1 MTYKTLIIDDEF
13 LARKLLQSYVK
24 QIPELEVAG
33 TCANAA
39 EARARIEEGDIDILL
54 LDIHMPDVSGLELA
68 RTCGQVPAIIFT
80 TAYSEYA
87 VESYEVRAVD
97 YLLKPIALPRFKEAI
112 AKAIEKVDTLRSN
125 NATQDATSSDTKDHI
140 IVKADY
146 KLYRINYS
154 DILYIESQHEYVSF
168 YTRSR
173 RITALFSLKELET
186 ILPPELFVR
195 VHRSFIVAI
204 NCISEADQQSCV
216 VEGIAIPIGGNYKEH
231 FLSVMKK

>member
-1 MTYKTLIIDDEF
+1 MTYKTLIVDDEF

-54 LDIHMPDVSGLELA
+54 LDIHMPDVTGLELA